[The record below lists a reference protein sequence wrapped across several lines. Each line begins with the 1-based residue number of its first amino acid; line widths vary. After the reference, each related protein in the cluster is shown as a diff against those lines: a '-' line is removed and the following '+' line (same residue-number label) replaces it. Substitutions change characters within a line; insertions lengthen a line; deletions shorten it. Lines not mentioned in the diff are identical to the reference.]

1 MNVFTMAHRIT
12 HRVLCQ
18 GSLLKMTQIYHKSV
32 CRPEFWFKKGIDI
45 IQSNAMN
52 FRRFRSSI
60 FSRWIVMADV
70 ISYSE
75 HLHHQQSFINA
86 SLHQWLLIIIS
97 MFSRISSFFFVCHV
111 TMRREPSVFHSPF
124 RLNIQDS
131 NCILV
136 LHTCIYMFRSMKMR
150 MAHYQSC
157 WALNVHYNYN
167 DKRLFCFVLI
177 SVLIYF
183 SDLHWL
189 C

>member
-18 GSLLKMTQIYHKSV
+18 GSFLEMTQIYHESV

-52 FRRFRSSI
+52 FRRLRSSI

-97 MFSRISSFFFVCHV
+97 MFSRISSFFFSFVMSQWEENLQCF
-111 TMRREPSVFHSPF
+111 TLLFASIYKTRIVF
-124 RLNIQDS
+124 
-131 NCILV
+131 
-136 LHTCIYMFRSMKMR
+136 
-150 MAHYQSC
+150 
-157 WALNVHYNYN
+157 
-167 DKRLFCFVLI
+167 
-177 SVLIYF
+177 
-183 SDLHWL
+183 
-189 C
+189 

>member
-18 GSLLKMTQIYHKSV
+18 GSFLEMTQIYHESV

-52 FRRFRSSI
+52 FRRLRSSI

-97 MFSRISSFFFVCHV
+97 MFSRISSFFFRLSCHNEKR
-111 TMRREPSVFHSPF
+111 TFSVSLSFSPQYT
-124 RLNIQDS
+124 RLE
-131 NCILV
+131 L
-136 LHTCIYMFRSMKMR
+136 
-150 MAHYQSC
+150 
-157 WALNVHYNYN
+157 
-167 DKRLFCFVLI
+167 
-177 SVLIYF
+177 YF
-183 SDLHWL
+183 SVTHVYLHVSFNENENGTL
-189 C
+189 PVMLSPECSL

>member
-18 GSLLKMTQIYHKSV
+18 GSFLEMTQIYHESV

-52 FRRFRSSI
+52 FRRLRSSI

-97 MFSRISSFFFVCHV
+97 MFSRISSFFFRLSCHNEKR
-111 TMRREPSVFHSPF
+111 TFSVSLFFSPQYT
-124 RLNIQDS
+124 RS